1 LLCVS
6 SVSSL
11 SVDFFTSVP
20 PTILAKRIN
29 PSHLL
34 DLNFDKQSDDLE
46 RSTFLIYK
54 RKVKHIHET
63 CQTSPENPPVFF
75 VVGTMAY
82 ILTVCQDS
90 EVLVEIKSVRLNVS
104 SVLWHAHSAFVNPG
118 V

>member
-1 LLCVS
+1 MK
-6 SVSSL
+6 
-11 SVDFFTSVP
+11 P
-20 PTILAKRIN
+20 AKH
-29 PSHLL
+29 HLKIRQ
-34 DLNFDKQSDDLE
+34 F
-46 RSTFLIYK
+46 
-54 RKVKHIHET
+54 
-63 CQTSPENPPVFF
+63 FF